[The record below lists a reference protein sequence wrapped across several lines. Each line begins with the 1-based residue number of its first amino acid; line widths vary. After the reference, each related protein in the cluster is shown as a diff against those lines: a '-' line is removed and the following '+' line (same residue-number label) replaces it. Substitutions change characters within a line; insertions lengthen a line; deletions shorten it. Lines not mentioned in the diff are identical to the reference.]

1 MNKEN
6 LIALKHFKICLE
18 LILNNPD
25 MIVVIDN
32 EKYIPVKDLMG
43 ELSQI
48 NQLIIK
54 ANK

>member
-1 MNKEN
+1 MNREN
-6 LIALKHFKICLE
+6 LIALKHFKMCLE

-32 EKYIPVKDLMG
+32 EKFIRMKDLMG

-48 NQLIIK
+48 NQLIIE